1 VRLAKPFVVLLGV
14 TVALVL
20 LGRVLVGIAGER
32 QLLAGLTSE
41 GVRGGCPSTDNCV
54 SSLASQ
60 APWQIDPIVCP
71 GDPGA
76 AQAVFVRVVL
86 KLDRVEQ
93 IDDRT
98 FVAYSRVLG
107 FPDDIVIEP
116 SARGLE
122 VASSSRL
129 GTSDL
134 GVNRRRVEQLTIA
147 VARDV
152 ACTVG

>member
-1 VRLAKPFVVLLGV
+1 MRMVKPFVVLIGV

-20 LGRVLVGIAGER
+20 LGRTLVGIAGER
-32 QLLAGLTSE
+32 QLLTGLTSE
-41 GVRGGCPSTDNCV
+41 GTRGGCPSTNNCV
-54 SSLASQ
+54 SSLAAQ
-60 APWQIDPIVCP
+60 APWQIDPIECP

-76 AQAVFVRVVL
+76 AHAVFMRVIL
-86 KLDRVEQ
+86 ELDRVEQ

-98 FVAYSRVLG
+98 FVTYSRVLG
-107 FPDDIVIEP
+107 FPDDVVIEP

-129 GTSDL
+129 GAGDL

>member
-1 VRLAKPFVVLLGV
+1 MRRVKPFVVLLGV

-32 QLLAGLTSE
+32 QLLAGLTSD
-41 GVRGGCPSTDNCV
+41 GARGGCPSTDNCV
-54 SSLASQ
+54 SSLAAQ
-60 APWQIDPIVCP
+60 PPWQIDPIVCP

-76 AQAVFVRVVL
+76 AQAVFVRIIL
-86 KLDRVEQ
+86 ELDRVEQ

-98 FVAYSRVLG
+98 FVTYSRLLG
-107 FPDDIVIEP
+107 FPDDVVTEP

-134 GVNRRRVEQLTIA
+134 GVNRRRIEQLTIA
-147 VARDV
+147 VARDL